1 MNQLRI
7 IVYSSI
13 TALVVS
19 AVFGLGIHARSV
31 DFTRTVSAALSTS
44 VNYDNQF
51 IAMVDRLEKELATRA
66 SFGYEGGKDPMTGLV
81 RQVVVM
87 LPKEPPKSIA
97 GGKKALSDTANKNR
111 PAIAAPEL
119 ADSIRLTAIIYDAD
133 AKNYTAV
140 VMSGER
146 SFSVNVGD
154 RVTDRMIRSISDV
167 AMVMETDSLSYRY
180 DVSGKRSVVP
190 RRK

>member
-1 MNQLRI
+1 MKQHTI
-7 IVYSSI
+7 IIYSSI

-19 AVFGLGIHARSV
+19 AVFGLSVRARSA
-31 DFTRTVSAALSTS
+31 DFNRTVTTALNAS
-44 VNYDNQF
+44 VNYDNDF

-81 RQVVVM
+81 RHVVVP
-87 LPKEPPKSIA
+87 LREIVKPPA
-97 GGKKALSDTANKNR
+97 VDRKKAISDTSQPTVAP
-111 PAIAAPEL
+111 PAPI
-119 ADSIRLTAIIYDAD
+119 DSIRLTAIIYDAE
-133 AKNYTAV
+133 AKIYTAV

-154 RVTDRMIRSISDV
+154 RVTDRTIKSISDM
-167 AMVMETDSLSYRY
+167 AIVMESDSLMYRH

-190 RRK
+190 RKK

>member
-1 MNQLRI
+1 MSQHRI

-19 AVFGLGIHARSV
+19 AVFGLSIRARSV

-81 RQVVVM
+81 RQVVAM
-87 LPKEPPKSIA
+87 LPKEPPKSAANGNID
-97 GGKKALSDTANKNR
+97 LTDTADKSR
-111 PAIAAPEL
+111 PVVAAPEM
-119 ADSIRLTAIIYDAD
+119 ADSIRLTAIIYDTD

-140 VMSGER
+140 VLSGER

-154 RVTDRMIRSISDV
+154 RVTDRTIRSISDV
-167 AMVMETDSLSYRY
+167 AIVMETDSLSYRF

-190 RRK
+190 RKK

>member
-1 MNQLRI
+1 MKQHTVI
-7 IVYSSI
+7 IYSSI

-19 AVFGLGIHARSV
+19 AVFGLSVRGRSV
-31 DFTRTVSAALSTS
+31 DFNRTVTTALSAS
-44 VNYDNQF
+44 VNYDNEF

-81 RQVVVM
+81 RHVVVA
-87 LPKEPPKSIA
+87 LPEALKGAA
-97 GGKKALSDTANKNR
+97 GGKKALTDTANKNL
-111 PAIAAPEL
+111 PAVATHEPI
-119 ADSIRLTAIIYDAD
+119 DSIRLTAIIYDTE
-133 AKNYTAV
+133 AKNFTAV

-154 RVTDRMIRSISDV
+154 RVTGRTIRSINDV
-167 AMVMETDSLSYRY
+167 AIVMETDSLIYRY

-190 RRK
+190 RKK

>member
-1 MNQLRI
+1 MSQQKIL
-7 IVYSSI
+7 VYSSI

-19 AVFGLGIHARSV
+19 AVFGFGVRARSV
-31 DFTRTVSAALSTS
+31 DFNQSVSKALSSS

-87 LPKEPPKSIA
+87 HPEAQKPA
-97 GGKKALSDTANKNR
+97 GGDIKALTDTSDKNR
-111 PAIAAPEL
+111 PAVAAFEP
-119 ADSIRLTAIIYDAD
+119 ADSIRLTAIIYDAE

-154 RVTDRMIRSISDV
+154 RVTDRTIRSISEV
-167 AMVMETDSLSYRY
+167 AIVMETDSLSYRY

-190 RRK
+190 RKK